1 MDGVF
6 DGLSE
11 KGWAATPLDLAEND
25 FGLASAASR
34 RPQRSF
40 VAWTFDFA
48 AAPQLSRLG
57 GAIPA
62 RGLARTGLASH
73 GACPARG
80 FKVQNWVG
88 SPRVWAP

>member
-1 MDGVF
+1 MDGVH
-6 DGLSE
+6 DGLPE
-11 KGWAATPLDLAEND
+11 KDWAATLLDMAEND

-40 VAWTFDFA
+40 VARTLDLA

-57 GAIPA
+57 E
-62 RGLARTGLASH
+62 AS
-73 GACPARG
+73 PARG
-80 FKVQNWVG
+80 FKAQNWVG

>member
-1 MDGVF
+1 VDGVF
-6 DGLSE
+6 DGLPE

-25 FGLASAASR
+25 FGLASAVSR

>member
-6 DGLSE
+6 DGLPD
-11 KGWAATPLDLAEND
+11 KGLAANLLDLAEND

-34 RPQRSF
+34 RPHRSF
-40 VAWTFDFA
+40 VAWILDLA

-57 GAIPA
+57 E
-62 RGLARTGLASH
+62 TS
-73 GACPARG
+73 PARG